1 MIECLQY
8 SPLAQSLTMAENVSL
23 VHLSKAFSTANYKQ
37 SEALIT
43 FEVDSHKAS
52 ISKYRFCWLLGFT
65 ATDDLVN
72 PESIP
77 SFVIGEVF
85 YQMGYLESFSLLSK
99 FKKPN
104 LPSTWNGLFTLLFKS
119 FFERV
124 TLSDSAS
131 KLFCT
136 LIYDIYKGIKLDYG
150 YVIWAQ
156 LVQSTL
162 SSSRHSEKSC
172 ARYWSVIVEHAITRL

>member
-1 MIECLQY
+1 
-8 SPLAQSLTMAENVSL
+8 MAENVSL

-85 YQMGYLESFSLLSK
+85 YQMGYLESFTLLSK
-99 FKKPN
+99 FKNPN
-104 LPSTWNGLFTLLFKS
+104 LPPMWSGLFTLLFKS
-119 FFERV
+119 LYERV
-124 TLSDSAS
+124 TRSDSAN

-136 LIYDIYKGIKLDYG
+136 LIYGLY
-150 YVIWAQ
+150 
-156 LVQSTL
+156 
-162 SSSRHSEKSC
+162 
-172 ARYWSVIVEHAITRL
+172 